1 MATDLIPSKQTVAW
15 IENPS
20 PSCVLQI
27 RDDVEVQQ
35 PAEHELLVKLEYS
48 GICHS
53 DCHNVEMPGIY
64 TEIPGHEGVGQV
76 VKLGPG
82 VSKDLL
88 GKRVGIKWLWSA
100 CNQCT
105 SCKKGKINHCAKQLD
120 TGRSVWGTLQQY
132 VVAHADFITQI
143 PDGVKSEVAAP
154 LLCAGLSLAGAVS
167 KLEPEVQPGD
177 FVAII
182 GAGGGLG
189 HIGVQIATIKGYK
202 VIAIDSGAE
211 KEKLSKEMGAVAF
224 VDYMKQNTVQAV
236 RDLTDG
242 EGAHGV
248 ICVAGSEK
256 AYQQAP
262 DLARNSG
269 VFVCVGLPPPTFM
282 FPMSPIMIAN
292 RGMPEFTFDASRRTD
307 SCRSCYQRFVNW
319 HERSNGRITPARAQ
333 GQDHAKNRSLRL
345 RRLAQNHTRAPA
357 VRGDGPESGKSTMIE
372 VLVKTGVGLECNAL
386 VGVERVEE
394 ASFWKLCRYSR
405 TCHVCIYLFFLVV

>member
-1 MATDLIPSKQTVAW
+1 MTTTSIPDTQTVAW

-27 RDDVEVQQ
+27 RDNIQVKQ
-35 PAEHELLVKLEYS
+35 PAEHEVLVKMECS

-53 DCHNVEMPGIY
+53 DCHNLEQAGIY
-64 TEIPGHEGVGQV
+64 TEIPGHEGVGKV

-82 VSKDLL
+82 ASEDLL

-100 CNQCT
+100 CNECT
-105 SCKKGKINHCAKQLD
+105 SCKQGKINHCAKQLN

-132 VVAHADFITQI
+132 VVAHADFVTMI

-167 KLEPEVQPGD
+167 KLAPEVQPGD
-177 FVAII
+177 YVAII

-189 HIGVQIATIKGYK
+189 HVGVQIATIKGYK

-211 KEKLSKEMGAVAF
+211 KEKLSREMGAVAF
-224 VDYMKQNTVQAV
+224 VDYMKQDTVKAV
-236 RDLTDG
+236 QDLTDG

-262 DLARNSG
+262 ALARNSG

-282 FPMSPIMIAN
+282 FPMSPIHIAN
-292 RGMPEFTFDASRRTD
+292 RGMFEFVAGVFVYTD
-307 SCRSCYQRFVNW
+307 NTGLVIRGSSTGTKAQMD
-319 HERSNGRITPARAQ
+319 ELLQLALQGKITP
-333 GQDHAKNRSLRL
+333 K
-345 RRLAQNHTRAPA
+345 
-357 VRGDGPESGKSTMIE
+357 IE
-372 VLVKTGVGLECNAL
+372 VYDFADSPKIIQELQRYEVTGRKV
-386 VGVERVEE
+386 VRVP
-394 ASFWKLCRYSR
+394 
-405 TCHVCIYLFFLVV
+405 

>member
-1 MATDLIPSKQTVAW
+1 MATESIPTKQTVGW

-20 PSCVLQI
+20 PGCVLQI
-27 RDDVEVQQ
+27 RDDVEVKQ
-35 PAEHELLVKLEYS
+35 PAENEVLVKLECS

-53 DCHNVEMPGIY
+53 DCHNLEQAGVY
-64 TEIPGHEGVGQV
+64 TEIPGHEGVGKV
-76 VKLGPG
+76 VKLGSG
-82 VSKDLL
+82 ASQDLL

-100 CNQCT
+100 CNECM
-105 SCKKGKINHCAKQLD
+105 SCKMGKINHCGKQKN

-132 VVAHADFITQI
+132 VVAHADFVTMI

-167 KLEPEVQPGD
+167 KLEPEVRPGD

-189 HIGVQIATIKGYK
+189 HVGVQIATIKGYK

-224 VDYMKQNTVQAV
+224 VDYMKQDPVKAV

-282 FPMSPIMIAN
+282 FPMSPIHIAN
-292 RGMPEFTFDASRRTD
+292 RGMPECSLNARIGTD
-307 SCRSCYQRFVNW
+307 NCRSRDPRVVDRYESADGRTASARF
-319 HERSNGRITPARAQ
+319 RRK
-333 GQDHAKNRSLRL
+333 DHTEDRSL
-345 RRLAQNHTRAPA
+345 
-357 VRGDGPESGKSTMIE
+357 
-372 VLVKTGVGLECNAL
+372 
-386 VGVERVEE
+386 
-394 ASFWKLCRYSR
+394 
-405 TCHVCIYLFFLVV
+405 